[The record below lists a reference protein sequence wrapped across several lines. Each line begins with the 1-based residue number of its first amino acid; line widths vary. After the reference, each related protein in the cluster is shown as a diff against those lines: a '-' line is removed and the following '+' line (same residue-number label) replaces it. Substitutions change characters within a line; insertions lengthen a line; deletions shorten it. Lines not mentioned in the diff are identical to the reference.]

1 MHGCRRDA
9 VDGMHQSG
17 LLSGRLRRKG
27 SLTHAVRECQV
38 HASGPGPMH
47 AGVFVVDLAP
57 GWPVARGGKHAEQAE
72 EGVEEE
78 AADLEVGTR
87 GSNGRRDLAAER

>member
-1 MHGCRRDA
+1 
-9 VDGMHQSG
+9 
-17 LLSGRLRRKG
+17 
-27 SLTHAVRECQV
+27 
-38 HASGPGPMH
+38 MH